1 MIVNINIDYN
11 IDYKYRKKKERS
23 ITLSANTF
31 LTIINLS
38 HNMFSGSAI
47 KKIEKNH
54 DKNFVQLY
62 FKAGRTIKDNSFLNA
77 EIRATVNSY
86 YCYTKLGLREK
97 LNNKNISTS
106 ELSRQLKQAGVTKN
120 EYLKNQK
127 FYYSNL

>member
-1 MIVNINIDYN
+1 
-11 IDYKYRKKKERS
+11 
-23 ITLSANTF
+23 
-31 LTIINLS
+31 
-38 HNMFSGSAI
+38 MFSGSAI

-106 ELSRQLKQAGVTKN
+106 ELSRQFKQAGVTRKRIN
-120 EYLKNQK
+120 KKSKVLLDI
-127 FYYSNL
+127 SNKKKKILRRNYRKDFTANFVSG